1 MKELKINT
9 EVKLSSEFGGEVL
22 TGSDKI
28 FNILEKVRSYAYS
41 VEYISGSGEGSRRYI
56 EEGEFKRRRINL
68 HWQEYEHPKYNQ
80 LFNGFMPYL
89 SVVDLLFNEGNES
102 YKII

>member
-9 EVKLSSEFGGEVL
+9 EVKLSSDFGGVGL

-28 FNILEKVRSYAYS
+28 FNILEKVRSYAYT

-56 EEGEFKRRRINL
+56 EEGEFKKRRINL
-68 HWQEYEHPKYNQ
+68 HWQEYEHPVYNQ

-89 SVVDLLFNEGNES
+89 SVIDLLFNEGKES
-102 YKII
+102 YKLI

>member
-1 MKELKINT
+1 MKELRINT
-9 EVKLSSEFGGEVL
+9 EVKVSSDFDGEGL

-28 FNILEKVRSYAYS
+28 FNILEKVKSHAYS

-56 EEGEFKRRRINL
+56 EEEEFERRGIDL
-68 HWQEYEHPKYNQ
+68 HWQEYEHPIYNQ

-89 SVVDLLFNEGNES
+89 SVVDLLFNEGKES
-102 YKII
+102 YKIL